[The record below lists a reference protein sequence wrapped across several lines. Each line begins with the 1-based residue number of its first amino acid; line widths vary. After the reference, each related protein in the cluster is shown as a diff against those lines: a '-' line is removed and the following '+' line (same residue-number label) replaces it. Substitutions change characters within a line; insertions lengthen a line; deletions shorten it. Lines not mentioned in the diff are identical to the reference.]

1 MVDRTLTGYTGSM
14 ATQEQ
19 GGAEQAQDNQVN
31 VTNAPITEEERAE
44 TRAEERNLN
53 KPFPWLAGAAVIV
66 LVVLAV
72 VAALTAG
79 AQYAIPFGVI
89 ALLAALFLIA
99 HRTMGLM
106 KTKRYESESRP
117 AQDVAADDG
126 SDPVPHLGFDQES
139 SLGDNAQLSDEEQ
152 MSHADMNKST
162 GQRAE
167 S

>member
-1 MVDRTLTGYTGSM
+1 M

-19 GGAEQAQDNQVN
+19 GRGGAEEAHGGQVN
-31 VTNAPITEEERAE
+31 VTNAPITEDERAE
-44 TRAEERNLN
+44 TRAEESNLN
-53 KPFPWLAGAAVIV
+53 QPFPWLAGAAVIA
-66 LVVLAV
+66 LVVMAV

-79 AQYAIPFGVI
+79 AQYAIPFVVI
-89 ALLAALFLIA
+89 AVLAAIFLA
-99 HRTMGLM
+99 VHRTMGRM
-106 KTKRYESESRP
+106 KTRRYDSESRP
-117 AQDVAADDG
+117 AQDVAAEDG

-162 GQRAE
+162 GERAD